1 MGWPCTKIPEIF
13 KNSLGYTLEVVYERI
28 FRGQNLRFLTDKYGF
43 ELCPAWQVNNDTI
56 FLKFLNL
63 NVTFKQMPC
72 GNLKVYKIPEF
83 LEQME
88 QAGVPAYVG
97 GESDN
102 GVEDLLEYL
111 SIQIDEQ
118 ETVS

>member
-1 MGWPCTKIPEIF
+1 MNNVIELEPIACKTF
-13 KNSLGYTLEVVYERI
+13 DVGYI
-28 FRGQNLRFLTDKYGF
+28 HLT
-43 ELCPAWQVNNDTI
+43 
-56 FLKFLNL
+56 
-63 NVTFKQMPC
+63 TFKRQC
-72 GNLKVYKIPEF
+72 SGNLKVYKIPEF

-97 GESDN
+97 GDADD

>member
-1 MGWPCTKIPEIF
+1 MTRLLYNVSMSNVIELEPIAWKTFEVGYIHPE
-13 KNSLGYTLEVVYERI
+13 
-28 FRGQNLRFLTDKYGF
+28 
-43 ELCPAWQVNNDTI
+43 
-56 FLKFLNL
+56 
-63 NVTFKQMPC
+63 TFKQMPC
-72 GNLKVYKIPEF
+72 GDLKVYKIPEF

-97 GESDN
+97 GQSDN